1 MPKTI
6 KEKFVI
12 QGTASEKPILCDL
25 TKPFQD
31 HDKNLIIFCHGYK
44 GFKDWG
50 CWNLMGEKFAQSG
63 INFLKFNFSHNGGTI
78 NNPIDFPD
86 LKAFSENNYSI
97 EVNDVIRVINYVK
110 SQFTYFTKAKIHLL
124 GHSRGGGIACIASSR
139 GLNVESL
146 ILLASVSDYKNRFPN
161 KREIDK
167 WREKGVRYVE
177 NKRTKQ
183 KMPHLYQ
190 FYQNYIDNES
200 NLNIESS
207 LRKFSGK
214 TLICHGSMDLAVGFE
229 NALKL
234 LSWAK
239 NGSLLK
245 LRTNHTFG
253 SKHPWNEAH
262 LPKPLDQVVEKTIR
276 FLS

>member
-1 MPKTI
+1 MPKTT
-6 KEKFVI
+6 KEKFFI
-12 QGTASEKPILCDL
+12 PETAYEKPILCDL
-25 TKPFQD
+25 TKPFQH

-50 CWNLMGEKFAQSG
+50 CWNLMADKFAQNG
-63 INFLKFNFSHNGGTI
+63 ISFLKFNFSHNGGTI

-97 EVNDVIRVINYVK
+97 EVNDVIRVVNYVK
-110 SQFTYFTKAKIHLL
+110 NEFTYFSNAKIHLM

-139 GLNVESL
+139 DLHIESL
-146 ILLASVSDYKNRFPN
+146 ILLASVSDYKNRFPEQS
-161 KREIDK
+161 EIDK
-167 WREKGVRYVE
+167 WKENGVRYVE

-183 KMPHLYQ
+183 KLPHLYQ
-190 FYQNYIDNES
+190 FYQNYVDNES

-207 LRKFSGK
+207 IKKFRGK
-214 TLICHGSMDLAVGFE
+214 TLICHGTMDLAVDFQ
-229 NALKL
+229 NALNL
-234 LSWAK
+234 LSWS
-239 NGSLLK
+239 NIGSLFK

-253 SKHPWNEAH
+253 SKHPWNENHIPTA
-262 LPKPLDQVVEKTIR
+262 LDQIIEKSIS

>member
-6 KEKFVI
+6 KEKFLI
-12 QGTASEKPILCDL
+12 QGTESEKPIVCDL
-25 TKPFQD
+25 IKPIEY
-31 HDKNLIIFCHGYK
+31 HDNNLIIFCHGYK

-146 ILLASVSDYKNRFPN
+146 ILLASVSDYKNRFA
-161 KREIDK
+161 I
-167 WREKGVRYVE
+167 V
-177 NKRTKQ
+177 T
-183 KMPHLYQ
+183 
-190 FYQNYIDNES
+190 S
-200 NLNIESS
+200 LN
-207 LRKFSGK
+207 
-214 TLICHGSMDLAVGFE
+214 VGTFFIGLLMIS
-229 NALKL
+229 LKL
-234 LSWAK
+234 SAVLK
-239 NGSLLK
+239 MVFKSLVFRSLIEIRWFTLK
-245 LRTNHTFG
+245 SFIF
-253 SKHPWNEAH
+253 
-262 LPKPLDQVVEKTIR
+262 IR
-276 FLS
+276 GIK

>member
-50 CWNLMGEKFAQSG
+50 CWNLMADKFAQNG
-63 INFLKFNFSHNGGTI
+63 FNFLKFNFSHNGGTI
-78 NNPIDFPD
+78 SNPIDFPD

-97 EVNDVIRVINYVK
+97 EVNDVIRVVNYVK
-110 SQFTYFTKAKIHLL
+110 SQFTYFSSAKIHLM

-139 GLNVESL
+139 GLNIESL
-146 ILLASVSDYKNRFPN
+146 ILLASVSDYKNRFPE
-161 KREIDK
+161 KSEIDQ
-167 WREKGVRYVE
+167 WRKNGVRYVE

-183 KMPHLYQ
+183 KLPHLYQ
-190 FYQNYIDNES
+190 FYQNYMNNES
-200 NLNIESS
+200 YLNIESS
-207 LRKFSGK
+207 LKEFSGK
-214 TLICHGSMDLAVGFE
+214 TLICHGTMDLAVDFQ
-229 NALKL
+229 NALNL
-234 LSWAK
+234 LSWS
-239 NGSLLK
+239 NFGSLFK

-253 SKHPWNEAH
+253 SKHPWEENHIPTA
-262 LPKPLDQVVEKTIR
+262 LDQIIDKSIS
-276 FLS
+276 FLT